1 MPVQESIRNE
11 LIQDELSQTDEGAT
25 RKECS
30 RTLFS
35 NSVASLSN
43 IVHTFP
49 IAQLDKYKV
58 VYQKNNAN

>member
-1 MPVQESIRNE
+1 MNMQNE
-11 LIQDELSQTDEGAT
+11 LSQDELSQIDKGAA
-25 RKECS
+25 
-30 RTLFS
+30 
-35 NSVASLSN
+35 SVASLSN